1 MEVGCFKCF
10 ICMDSLDEQN
20 AFAGLQNFFF
30 FFFLIVNKC
39 LSLPLNES
47 LQSEIKQI
55 QKTSNTVQNIACI
68 TAIAD
73 KKLIS
78 ASCLFAVFSLVLI
91 K

>member
-1 MEVGCFKCF
+1 MSKMHLLGYR
-10 ICMDSLDEQN
+10 I
-20 AFAGLQNFFF
+20 F

-73 KKLIS
+73 IS